1 LTPRWASFAPALQT
15 KRHKQKASS
24 CEAFCVSSLCSGCH
38 IAGFSDTSRGPMN
51 TIRGFLVD
59 QKRTCRLT
67 RTA

>member
-1 LTPRWASFAPALQT
+1 MQFWASFAPDLQA

-24 CEAFCVSSLCSGCH
+24 CEAFYVSSFGSGWR
-38 IAGFSDTSRGPMN
+38 IADFTDTSRGPMN

-59 QKRTCRLT
+59 QKRTCKLT